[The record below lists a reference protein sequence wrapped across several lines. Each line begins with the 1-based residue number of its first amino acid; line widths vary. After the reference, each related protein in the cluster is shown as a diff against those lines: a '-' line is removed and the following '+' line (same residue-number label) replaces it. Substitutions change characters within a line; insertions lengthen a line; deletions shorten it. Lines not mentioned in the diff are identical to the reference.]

1 MTQVIQLKR
10 KVTGPGVPTTLA
22 PGELAYNSSGHELF
36 VGDGSQ
42 TVQNLVSANRQVEI
56 AGQQTILGAKTIDVT
71 LLKIPGGAASYVLQT
86 DGAGNLAWVS
96 APPPTPATDAEMD
109 AGTRND
115 VFGTPKNT
123 RALVGASV
131 QTLATAAKT
140 IVPAINEVKAA
151 VDLVA
156 IGSQFVGSFDATA
169 GEITWTTASGATGN
183 ALPTASAANNGWY
196 LIADV
201 AGSLPPIGAAAGA
214 YEIGDWLISNGTAWT
229 HLQFGGVSA
238 VTATQVTVNPAVAGA
253 TNVQAALTQL
263 DADIDAAAATD
274 ATKVAKAGDTM
285 TGALYLPVAAP
296 LQPTEAAHKQYVDDT
311 LNAAIGGGT
320 TVVVSGPE
328 LVGNGLG
335 SSPITLVAVDG
346 GVYA

>member
-1 MTQVIQLKR
+1 M
-10 KVTGPGVPTTLA
+10 P
-22 PGELAYNSSGHELF
+22 
-36 VGDGSQ
+36 
-42 TVQNLVSANRQVEI
+42 
-56 AGQQTILGAKTIDVT
+56 
-71 LLKIPGGAASYVLQT
+71 
-86 DGAGNLAWVS
+86 
-96 APPPTPATDAEMD
+96 D

-131 QTLATAAKT
+131 TTLATAAKT

-201 AGSLPPIGAAAGA
+201 AGSLPPIGAAAGT

-285 TGALYLPVAAP
+285 TGPLYLPAAAP
-296 LQPTEAAHKQYVDDT
+296 LQPTEAAHKKYVDDT